1 MGLGFEQLS
10 WEQTPMGV
18 LGLRRRFDPTLDAEV
33 YEVKLGDEFL
43 MSSAFTVAEIAL
55 AELALAWC
63 ADPEGTRGGL
73 DVAVGGL
80 GLGYTAAAVLAD
92 PRVRSLVVV
101 EALPEV
107 IRWHRERLLPEVAG
121 LAADDRTRL
130 VQGDLFADLATGR
143 EWGSVTTPQRFD
155 AVLIDIDHSPH
166 HVLDASH
173 AGFYTP
179 AGLAR
184 LRQRLVP
191 GGVFGLWSDDPPDED
206 FLALVREVFTEVR
219 AEVVAFDN
227 PFTGGRASNTIYL
240 ARVS

>member
-18 LGLRRRFDPTLDAEV
+18 LGLRRRFDPTLATEV
-33 YEVKLGDEFL
+33 FEVKLGDEFL
-43 MSSAFTVAEIAL
+43 MSSAFTVAEVAL
-55 AELALAWC
+55 AELALGWC
-63 ADPEGTRGGL
+63 GEPQGDGAAL

-107 IRWHRERLLPEVAG
+107 IRWHREQLLPEVAG
-121 LAADDRTRL
+121 LAADQRVRL
-130 VQGDLFADLATGR
+130 VEGDLFADLAAGR
-143 EWGSVTTPQRFD
+143 DWGPVAPQRTFD
-155 AVLIDIDHSPH
+155 AVLIDIDHSPQ
-166 HVLDASH
+166 HVLHPSH
-173 AGFYTP
+173 AGFYTA

-191 GGVFGLWSDDPPDED
+191 GGVFGLWSDDPPDEA
-206 FLALVREVFTEVR
+206 FLTVAREVFAEVR

-227 PFTGGRASNTIYL
+227 PFTGGASANTIYL
-240 ARVS
+240 AR